1 MRDTLRFLLGD
12 ELIEIAACDPTLT
25 VLDWLRLERRL
36 TGSKEGCAEGDC
48 GACTV
53 VVGRLDGG
61 RLRYEAINACI
72 RFLPTLDGCQVL
84 TVEHLKGPDGSLH
97 PVQQAMVDCHGSQCG
112 FCTPGIVMTL
122 FALWLNED
130 APSVSRIED
139 ALAGNLCRCTGY
151 EPIIAAAQRMS
162 AGGGHRPDRTEVT
175 ARLRDLADE
184 ETLALSGPGGRF
196 FAPATVAGLA
206 DLVAA
211 HPQAT
216 LVAGATDVGLWV
228 TKGMRR
234 LDPVIS
240 LGRIAALREIADR
253 GDHIVFGAMATHAE
267 VRPVLASLSPQLDEL
282 MRRFGGEQ
290 VRNAGTIGGNI
301 ANGSPIGD
309 LPPALIALGARLVL
323 AKAAPDG
330 LSRRDI
336 PLEDFFLDYRKQDR
350 REGEFVETVIVP
362 KPGPDALIHVSK
374 ISKRFDE
381 DISAVCGAFLL
392 RLDSAGRVAEARLA
406 YGGMAGTPKRAAA
419 AEAALTGRRWDEATV
434 SAAIA
439 ALSSDFTPLSDMRA
453 SAGYRLTVAGNLL
466 RRCLIETTQPG
477 IETRVAGQLAEA
489 AHG

>member
-12 ELIEIAACDPTLT
+12 ALIEIANCDLTLT

-53 VVGRLDGG
+53 VVGRLDRG

-84 TVEHLKGPDGSLH
+84 TVEHLKRPDGSLH
-97 PVQQAMVDCHGSQCG
+97 PVQQAMVDYHGSQCG
-112 FCTPGIVMTL
+112 FCTPGIVMSL
-122 FALWLNED
+122 FALWLNEP

-162 AGGGHRPDRTEVT
+162 AGGGCRPDREAVT

-184 ETLALSGPGGRF
+184 ETLGLSGPGGRF
-196 FAPATVAGLA
+196 FAPATVAELA
-206 DLVAA
+206 DLVVA
-211 HPQAT
+211 HPQST

-253 GDHIVFGAMATHAE
+253 GDHLVLGAMATHAE
-267 VRPVLASLSPQLDEL
+267 IRPVLASLSPQLDEL

-330 LSRRDI
+330 LSRREI

-350 REGEFVETVIVP
+350 REGEFVEAVIVP
-362 KPGPDALIHVSK
+362 KPEPDALIHVSK

-392 RLDSAGRVAEARLA
+392 RLDSAGCIAEARLA

-419 AEAALTGRRWDEATV
+419 AEAALTGRRWDEAAV
-434 SAAIA
+434 NAAIA
-439 ALSSDFTPLSDMRA
+439 ALASDFTPLSDMRA

-466 RRCLIETTQPG
+466 QRFLIETTQPDV
-477 IETRVAGQLAEA
+477 ETRVAGQLAEA